1 MGINYYWTTQ
11 DRRYFHCQGSPPR
24 KKHLFWALHFNDDV
38 SHSFSD
44 GCDLQAMFKKGKGTT
59 DQGVDYFNQSASFA
73 SYDVNLDNSCD
84 GYTCK

>member
-11 DRRYFHCQGSPPR
+11 DRSPHR
-24 KKHLFWALHFNDDV
+24 KKHLFWALQFHDEV
-38 SHSFSD
+38 SHPFCD
-44 GCDLQAMFKKGKGTT
+44 GCDLQAMFKNIAKGTT
-59 DQGVDYFNQSASFA
+59 DRGVDYFNQSASFA